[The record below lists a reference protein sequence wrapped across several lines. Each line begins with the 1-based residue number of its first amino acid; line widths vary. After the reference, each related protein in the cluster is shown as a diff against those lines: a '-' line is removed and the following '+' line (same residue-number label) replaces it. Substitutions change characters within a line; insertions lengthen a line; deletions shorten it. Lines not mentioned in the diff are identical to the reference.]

1 MAEIILY
8 GCGDVGKKAWAFFGE
23 NVVAYFCDSN
33 SELAGETVCGV
44 EIISLDTL
52 KRIYRDY
59 ILIVSTSLN
68 HVSKIEAVLEERGI
82 CDYLIYEE
90 IKKDL
95 LDKFSVDRFLERYA
109 IPDNRLQIQVNYY
122 KNKIREM
129 EYQMKYLTQ
138 HLDFSNVK
146 PAMGE
151 LREKQLREIRFTND
165 FLNVVSELKIEP
177 FLIADSLAGAIKHNG
192 SIPWDDNALQFGLVR
207 EDYVRLVDFC
217 KQENAAKRYEMMQ
230 QEDDG
235 EVDIVKIND
244 ILQKNQNEQIIL
256 EGMNCISVLSG
267 TSCVDCMRI
276 DFWAFDIKE
285 DTNDIWDTNRKTWI
299 ESTSLFPLRKHKY
312 EGNDFLVPNSPDSFM
327 QCWANDDM
335 DYMKM
340 LGFNRNAMYLERDL
354 YEHFPTV
361 EFYLVDSFEIY
372 HFLPL
377 YKIFRENKIYAKFVA
392 EPCEYNTSGEWFDY
406 DSAIRILE
414 ANGVRYSIEANPD
427 ARFAFTTQ
435 SSQMLR
441 KYKNKKVQVTYGFDF
456 SASSTV
462 ITKRT
467 IEGFDYKCVHG
478 QFIKELLSAQF
489 DVPKLIQIG
498 YPKYMDI
505 DDSTYIEEMDVEI
518 ERLNV
523 GHKPILLYFPTW
535 NTISS
540 IQWYAE
546 EINKLRESFFVI
558 SKAHHCTYRHK
569 TERKNLE
576 TLQRISDIV
585 LAGNFKF
592 ESAAKLGT
600 LALCDAVSGA
610 ASEVPF
616 ANEDI
621 KLVLLYSPVEEKNDY
636 NPIIQEFAVCV
647 QTPSALKDAVF
658 RVNKNDERLSD
669 RKRLVKQIY
678 GLKKKD
684 ELTELL
690 HIIQGR

>member
-1 MAEIILY
+1 MAGIILY
-8 GCGDVGKKAWAFFGE
+8 GCGDVGKRALEFFGE
-23 NVVAYFCDSN
+23 KAVAYFCDSN

-52 KRIYRDY
+52 KSIYRDY

-68 HVSKIEAVLEERGI
+68 NVPKIEAVLEEREI
-82 CDYLIYEE
+82 FDYLIYEE

-95 LDKFSVDRFLERYA
+95 PDKFSVNQFLEKYSA
-109 IPDNRLQIQVNYY
+109 PDNRSQIQVKYY
-122 KNKIREM
+122 KNKIKEM
-129 EYQMKYLTQ
+129 EYQIKYLTQ
-138 HLDFSNVK
+138 HLDILNMK

-151 LREKQLREIRFTND
+151 LRERQLRVIRFTNG
-165 FLNVVSELKIEP
+165 FLNSISESKIKP
-177 FLIADSLAGAIKHNG
+177 FLIADSLTGAVRHNG
-192 SIPWDDNALQFGLVR
+192 YIPWGENGLTFGLVR
-207 EDYVRLVDFC
+207 EDYVRLINFC
-217 KQENAAKRYEMMQ
+217 KQEKVAKLYEMIW
-230 QEDDG
+230 QEDNG
-235 EVDIVKIND
+235 EVNIAKLDDVV
-244 ILQKNQNEQIIL
+244 QKNPNEQIIIA
-256 EGMNCISVLSG
+256 GTDCISVLSG
-267 TSCVDCMRI
+267 TSCFDYMGI
-276 DFWAFDIKE
+276 NFWAFEVEK
-285 DTNDIWDTNRKTWI
+285 DTNDIWDSNRKTWI
-299 ESTSLFPLRKHKY
+299 ESTSLFPLRKHIY

-327 QCWANDDM
+327 QCGANDDM
-335 DYMKM
+335 GYMKM
-340 LGFNRNAMYLERDL
+340 LGLNRNAMYMERYIYD
-354 YEHFPTV
+354 HVSTV

-392 EPCEYNTSGEWFDY
+392 EPCGYNTSGEWFDY
-406 DSAIRILE
+406 DNAIRILE
-414 ANGVRYSIEANPD
+414 ANGVRYSIDANPN

-435 SSQMLR
+435 NSQILR
-441 KYKNKKVQVTYGFDF
+441 KYKNMKVQVTYGFDF

-462 ITKRT
+462 VTKRT

-505 DDSTYIEEMDVEI
+505 DDSKYIEEMDVEI

-523 GHKPILLYFPTW
+523 CHKPILLYFPTW

-576 TLQRISDIV
+576 TLKRISDIV

-592 ESAAKLGT
+592 ESAAKLGM

-621 KLVLLYSPVEEKNDY
+621 KLVLLYSPVEAKNNY
-636 NPIIQEFAVCV
+636 NPIIKEFAVCV
-647 QTPSALKDAVF
+647 QTPSALKDAVL
-658 RVNKNDERLSD
+658 RVNENDDRLND
-669 RKRLVKQIY
+669 RKKLVKQIY
-678 GLKKKD
+678 GFKKKD

-690 HIIQGR
+690 RIIQGQ